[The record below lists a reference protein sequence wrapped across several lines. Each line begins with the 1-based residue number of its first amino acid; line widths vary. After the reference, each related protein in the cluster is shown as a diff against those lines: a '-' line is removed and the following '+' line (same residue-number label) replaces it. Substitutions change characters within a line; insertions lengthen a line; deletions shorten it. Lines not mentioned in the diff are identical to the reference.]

1 MVIHI
6 DHDSYSKLAGVV
18 EATDLPRLAL
28 GPAERGEEHAREYAD
43 DGDHHQQF
51 DQGETMIRALGY
63 WKTHTFSWALLRTP
77 SLPGS
82 RCE

>member
-1 MVIHI
+1 MQLWIENGQR
-6 DHDSYSKLAGVV
+6 DADA
-18 EATDLPRLAL
+18 DLDGL
-28 GPAERGEEHAREYAD
+28 GRPAERGEEHAREYAD